1 MVEASVAV
9 LDGRV
14 AAGWG
19 SVAVDLFQGVA
30 TVALAL
36 FLRALATDR
45 RPCDSGCWTVACS
58 RVCRSHP
65 IELDAREPLAHSR
78 RMPGHALARTL
89 GVLIA
94 DPYRLTLES
103 IRETLEAADHL
114 EVVGE
119 ALSAADLLATL
130 KVKRPD
136 VVLLDLDLPDM
147 EGLACLGL
155 IRENHPTVKVVM
167 LAAERE
173 PARIEAALRGG
184 AIACVLKS
192 VEPADLASAVRQA
205 VQETVYTAVAPDESD
220 VPDPVQAAG
229 LTEREVTML
238 RLLARGL
245 SNKAIG
251 QELWVTEPTVKF
263 HLNNLYRKLGV
274 PNRTAA
280 ARFAYTHGL
289 TGEG

>member
-1 MVEASVAV
+1 
-9 LDGRV
+9 
-14 AAGWG
+14 
-19 SVAVDLFQGVA
+19 
-30 TVALAL
+30 
-36 FLRALATDR
+36 
-45 RPCDSGCWTVACS
+45 
-58 RVCRSHP
+58 
-65 IELDAREPLAHSR
+65 
-78 RMPGHALARTL
+78 
-89 GVLIA
+89 
-94 DPYRLTLES
+94 
-103 IRETLEAADHL
+103 
-114 EVVGE
+114 
-119 ALSAADLLATL
+119 
-130 KVKRPD
+130 

-173 PARIEAALRGG
+173 PARIDAALRGG

-220 VPDPVQAAG
+220 APDPVQAAG

-251 QELWVTEPTVKF
+251 QELWVTEQTVKF

-280 ARFAYTHGL
+280 ARFAYANGL

>member
-1 MVEASVAV
+1 LTRAS
-9 LDGRV
+9 R
-14 AAGWG
+14 WP
-19 SVAVDLFQGVA
+19 
-30 TVALAL
+30 TV
-36 FLRALATDR
+36 
-45 RPCDSGCWTVACS
+45 VACP
-58 RVCRSHP
+58 V
-65 IELDAREPLAHSR
+65 
-78 RMPGHALARTL
+78 TL
-89 GVLIA
+89 LIA

-205 VQETVYTAVAPDESD
+205 VQETVYTSVAPEESP
-220 VPDPVQAAG
+220 PDPVEAAG

-251 QELWVTEPTVKF
+251 QELWVTEQTVKF
-263 HLNNLYRKLGV
+263 HMNNLYRKLGV

-280 ARFAYTHGL
+280 ARFAYANGL

>member
-1 MVEASVAV
+1 M
-9 LDGRV
+9 
-14 AAGWG
+14 
-19 SVAVDLFQGVA
+19 
-30 TVALAL
+30 T
-36 FLRALATDR
+36 
-45 RPCDSGCWTVACS
+45 
-58 RVCRSHP
+58 
-65 IELDAREPLAHSR
+65 
-78 RMPGHALARTL
+78 GHALARTL

-130 KVKRPD
+130 KVTRPD

-205 VQETVYTAVAPDESD
+205 VQETVYTAVAPDESAA
-220 VPDPVQAAG
+220 PDPVQAAG

-251 QELWVTEPTVKF
+251 QELWVTEQTVKF
-263 HLNNLYRKLGV
+263 HMNNLYRKLGV

-280 ARFAYTHGL
+280 ARFAYANGL

>member
-1 MVEASVAV
+1 
-9 LDGRV
+9 
-14 AAGWG
+14 
-19 SVAVDLFQGVA
+19 
-30 TVALAL
+30 
-36 FLRALATDR
+36 
-45 RPCDSGCWTVACS
+45 
-58 RVCRSHP
+58 
-65 IELDAREPLAHSR
+65 
-78 RMPGHALARTL
+78 MPGHALARTL

-119 ALSAADLLATL
+119 ALSAADLLAAL

-173 PARIEAALRGG
+173 PARIDAALRGG

-192 VEPADLASAVRQA
+192 VEPSDLASAVRQA
-205 VQETVYTAVAPDESD
+205 VQETVYTAVAPDESAA
-220 VPDPVQAAG
+220 PDPVQAAG

-251 QELWVTEPTVKF
+251 QELWVTEQTVKF
-263 HLNNLYRKLGV
+263 HMNNLYRKLGV

-280 ARFAYTHGL
+280 ARFAYANGL

>member
-1 MVEASVAV
+1 
-9 LDGRV
+9 
-14 AAGWG
+14 
-19 SVAVDLFQGVA
+19 
-30 TVALAL
+30 
-36 FLRALATDR
+36 
-45 RPCDSGCWTVACS
+45 
-58 RVCRSHP
+58 
-65 IELDAREPLAHSR
+65 
-78 RMPGHALARTL
+78 MPGHAPARTL

-103 IRETLEAADHL
+103 IRETLEAADPL

-173 PARIEAALRGG
+173 PARIDAALRGG

-192 VEPADLASAVRQA
+192 VEPADLASALRQA

-280 ARFAYTHGL
+280 ARFAYANGL